1 VRSIAS
7 QYGIAV
13 VKITRGWGREVV
25 ERAAGAVRKDVD
37 SGVDG

>member
-7 QYGIAV
+7 EYGIAV
-13 VKITRGWGREVV
+13 VRITRGWGREVV
-25 ERAAGAVRKDVD
+25 ERVAGAVRNDED